1 MPETPSYLKV
11 NYAIRPAK
19 NIERKMIAEALARLS
34 VFCRVKSYRY
44 IGMGSTFYSDFT
56 LFHRILGMA
65 PMVSIQKRFGD
76 EPRFDFNLPLGCIK
90 NEFGHSNQV
99 LPGFQWRGV
108 PTVVWLDYDDVF
120 EPYMLED
127 IGYLASVI
135 HPSSVLIVTVRSR
148 GNDFGEQPEQ
158 RVDRLKEI
166 FKEKL
171 PIDITQAD
179 VVNEE
184 FHKVIRRT
192 LNATLND
199 VLIKRNSGISEEEQI
214 EIKQIF
220 YFLYADT
227 TPMMTIGGLFIKKGQ
242 CDSFSRCD
250 FESLDFCMFED
261 DPYEIY
267 APNLTYREQRYL
279 DKQLPAEN
287 LELAGVPQQDLA
299 AYARLYRYFPHFVE
313 AEL

>member
-1 MPETPSYLKV
+1 MPDIPSYLKV

-19 NIERKMIAEALARLS
+19 SIERKMMAEALARLS
-34 VFCRVKSYRY
+34 VFCRVRSYRY

-56 LFHRILGMA
+56 LFHRNLGMA
-65 PMVSIQKRFGD
+65 PMFSIQKHFGD
-76 EPRFDFNLPLGCIK
+76 EPRFDFNVPLGCVK
-90 NEFGHSNQV
+90 NEFGDSTQV

-108 PTVVWLDYDDVF
+108 PTIVWLDYDEVF
-120 EPYMLED
+120 APYMLED
-127 IGYLASVI
+127 VGYLTGVI
-135 HPSSVLIVTVRSR
+135 HPSSVLIITIKSK

-158 RVDRLKEI
+158 RVGKLKEI
-166 FKEKL
+166 FKDKL
-171 PIDITQAD
+171 PIDITQTD

-192 LNATLND
+192 LNATLSD
-199 VLIKRNSGISEEEQI
+199 VLTRRNGGISEEEQM
-214 EIKQIF
+214 EFKQIF
-220 YFLYADT
+220 HFVYADS
-227 TPMMTIGGLFIKKGQ
+227 TPMMTIGGLFTKKGQ
-242 CDSFSRCD
+242 QELFSRCD
-250 FESLDFCMFED
+250 FQSLDFCRFGD

-279 DKQLPAEN
+279 DKQLPADRI
-287 LELAGVPQQDLA
+287 ELTGVPQQDLD